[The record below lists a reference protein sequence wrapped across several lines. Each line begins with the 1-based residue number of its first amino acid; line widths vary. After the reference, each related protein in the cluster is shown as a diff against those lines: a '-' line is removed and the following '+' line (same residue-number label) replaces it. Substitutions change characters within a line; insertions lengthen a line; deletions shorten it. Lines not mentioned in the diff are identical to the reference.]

1 MIRKKMQLSNKNY
14 NGSLCKAVC
23 TISNIET
30 PIQMD
35 LEKDS
40 ATEDDFS
47 LFEEKVIKM
56 LVRYESKQDVI
67 LNQAVKEIVNAAY
80 EQIEYK
86 ATKQDYLNLKLDME
100 LEEIYAVA
108 DELVLIYLSPQHY
121 PDFEITIQLSKRAVI
136 EDVCLNEIES

>member
-1 MIRKKMQLSNKNY
+1 MQLFNKHY
-14 NGSLCKAVC
+14 NGSLCTAVC

-35 LEKDS
+35 LEKAS
-40 ATEDDFS
+40 ATEDEFS

-56 LVRYESKQDVI
+56 LLRYESKQDVI

-80 EQIEYK
+80 EQTEYK

-100 LEEIYAVA
+100 LEEIYAF
-108 DELVLIYLSPQHY
+108 DDGLVLTYLSPQQY
-121 PDFEITIQLSKRAVI
+121 PDFDITIQLSKRAVI
-136 EDVCLNEIES
+136 EDVCLNEKES

>member
-1 MIRKKMQLSNKNY
+1 MMQLSNKHY
-14 NGSLCKAVC
+14 DGGLCTAIC
-23 TISNIET
+23 TISNIEI

-56 LVRYESKQDVI
+56 LVRYESKQEVI

-80 EQIEYK
+80 EQTEYK
-86 ATKQDYLNLKLDME
+86 PSRQDYLNLKLDME

-108 DELVLIYLSPQHY
+108 DGLVLAYLSPQQY
-121 PDFEITIQLSKRAVI
+121 PDFEITVQLSKRAVI
-136 EDVCLNEIES
+136 EDVCLNEKDN

>member
-1 MIRKKMQLSNKNY
+1 MQLSNKHR
-14 NGSLCKAVC
+14 NGSLCTAVC

-30 PIQMD
+30 PIRMD

-40 ATEDDFS
+40 VTEDEFS

-56 LVRYESKQDVI
+56 LVRYESKQKLI

-80 EQIEYK
+80 EQTEYQPS
-86 ATKQDYLNLKLDME
+86 KQDYLNLKLDMK
-100 LEEIYAVA
+100 LDEIYAVA
-108 DELVLIYLSPQHY
+108 DGLVLTYLSPQQY

-136 EDVCLNEIES
+136 EDVCLNEIVKGDD

>member
-1 MIRKKMQLSNKNY
+1 MQLSNKHY
-14 NGSLCKAVC
+14 DGSLCTAVC
-23 TISNIET
+23 AISNIEI

-40 ATEDDFS
+40 AKEDEFS

-56 LVRYESKQDVI
+56 LVRYESKQEVI

-86 ATKQDYLNLKLDME
+86 ATKQDYLNLKLDLE
-100 LEEIYAVA
+100 LEEIYAFS
-108 DELVLIYLSPQHY
+108 DGLVLTYLSPQHY

-136 EDVCLNEIES
+136 EDVCLNEKES

>member
-1 MIRKKMQLSNKNY
+1 MQLSNKHY
-14 NGSLCKAVC
+14 NGSLCTAVC

-40 ATEDDFS
+40 ATEDEFS

-80 EQIEYK
+80 EQTEYK
-86 ATKQDYLNLKLDME
+86 ASKQDYLNLKLDME
-100 LEEIYAVA
+100 LEEIYAF
-108 DELVLIYLSPQHY
+108 DDGLVLTYLSPQQY

-136 EDVCLNEIES
+136 EDVCLNEKES

>member
-1 MIRKKMQLSNKNY
+1 MQLFYKHY
-14 NGSLCKAVC
+14 NGGLCTAVC
-23 TISNIET
+23 TIFNIET

-40 ATEDDFS
+40 ATESEFS

-56 LVRYESKQDVI
+56 LVRYESKQEVI

-80 EQIEYK
+80 EQTEYK
-86 ATKQDYLNLKLDME
+86 PSKQDYLNLKLDME

-108 DELVLIYLSPQHY
+108 DGLVLTYLSPQHY

-136 EDVCLNEIES
+136 EDVCLNKIEN